1 MMSAMPCWSGLLAN
15 YGPGWVVLMVW
26 ALLPGEPDPRLLRA
40 RETKYYDAFTAL
52 PLILWFAYGV
62 LQQRPVLVND
72 AHLIAAGTATLFHW
86 LQFVSVSLVV
96 LFDLLLI
103 YLLVVRDRPVAK
115 SRGVLPRLFGFVGTF
130 LGVGILQLPAAHLSL
145 AEQVLAALLVG
156 LGSLGSALVLWRLG
170 KSFSIMPEA
179 RRLVTGGPY
188 ALARHPLYSV
198 EMITICG
205 TALQFQAPWSWV
217 LAAVVLA
224 LLWIRSHYEEQV
236 LEAAYPE
243 YGAYRARTKRF
254 IPGRYLNSTF
264 TISYD
269 RAPPGAA
276 TSTVSP
282 LLLPIRARAMGEE
295 SEMRPCLASDS
306 TSPTIWYLRSS
317 SVSSSTRVTV
327 APNLTLVPDSLEMSI
342 TSARPIWSSSSITRP
357 SMKLWRSLAA

>member
-1 MMSAMPCWSGLLAN
+1 MIQQLWQQIATGQTKSITLLALAVGFFFYFLPSVVAFVRGHRHFWLIFILNILLTFVQSLVFHALYPGLFMTAANDVGHALLVGLLAN

-40 RETKYYDAFTAL
+40 RETKYYDAFAAL

-145 AEQVLAALLVG
+145 GEQVLAALLVG

-254 IPGRYLNSTF
+254 IPGV
-264 TISYD
+264 I
-269 RAPPGAA
+269 
-276 TSTVSP
+276 
-282 LLLPIRARAMGEE
+282 
-295 SEMRPCLASDS
+295 
-306 TSPTIWYLRSS
+306 
-317 SVSSSTRVTV
+317 
-327 APNLTLVPDSLEMSI
+327 
-342 TSARPIWSSSSITRP
+342 
-357 SMKLWRSLAA
+357 